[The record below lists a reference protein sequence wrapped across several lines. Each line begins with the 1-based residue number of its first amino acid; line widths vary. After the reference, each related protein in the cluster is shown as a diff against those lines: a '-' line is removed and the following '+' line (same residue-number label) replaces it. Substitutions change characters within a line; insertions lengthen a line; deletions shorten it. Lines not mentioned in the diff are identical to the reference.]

1 MGLKLQNALLVLGP
15 ASPAEYGFC
24 EVLLAQTLFRFL
36 SLLFL
41 KKACMKSICNYHTVR
56 HISTDT
62 ATVLSLCSDNSILL
76 VLSFSCNDSTKGTL
90 VPGSPHAKMQCY
102 FTTNTRVSTID
113 SWHVQWIRGSVGSED
128 QLDQRTTQSLL
139 QGHQA
144 DPVSFELHLGWV
156 SVRAPHFSWVILF
169 QTSAAM
175 RAEGNIYT

>member
-1 MGLKLQNALLVLGP
+1 MPCWFLGQLLLQNM
-15 ASPAEYGFC
+15 GFVKC
-24 EVLLAQTLFRFL
+24 YWLRL
-36 SLLFL
+36 SSDFSLSFFK

-76 VLSFSCNDSTKGTL
+76 VLSFSRNDSTKGTL

-102 FTTNTRVSTID
+102 FTTNTRISTID
-113 SWHVQWIRGSVGSED
+113 SWHVQCTL
-128 QLDQRTTQSLL
+128 LDQRTTQSLL

>member
-1 MGLKLQNALLVLGP
+1 
-15 ASPAEYGFC
+15 
-24 EVLLAQTLFRFL
+24 
-36 SLLFL
+36 
-41 KKACMKSICNYHTVR
+41 MKSICNYHTVR

-113 SWHVQWIRGSVGSED
+113 SWHVQCTL
-128 QLDQRTTQSLL
+128 LDQRPTQSLL